1 LCGDKGSINKRNYRD
16 KKELAGKMNV
26 PIFKVIKPGLQ
37 TTVQDLGR
45 YGFREYGVSPSGAMD
60 SYSLQMGNLLVGN
73 LLGEA
78 ALEASLSGPVLLVL
92 HDVSIAICGGDFT
105 PKINNQE
112 ITLWKSTVIKRGQ
125 TLSFGRVK
133 AGARS
138 YICVAGGIQVPLVLN
153 SKSTYLTGGFGGV
166 DGRALE
172 EGDILYGKP
181 RIRRNRFFHAEF
193 TPEYTNP
200 LTLRI
205 IAGPHKDAFTP
216 FGFETF
222 LTGEY
227 IISPQSNR
235 MGFQLSGPKIEHSST
250 ADIISDA
257 ITLGGIQVPSS
268 GQPIILMAEH
278 QTTGG
283 YSRIG
288 SVISTDIPLLAQAKP
303 GTRIRFKEISLES
316 AQNLVIESR
325 NRIKYLDWLSSS

>member
-1 LCGDKGSINKRNYRD
+1 MKT
-16 KKELAGKMNV
+16 
-26 PIFKVIKPGLQ
+26 PIFKVIKPGLL
-37 TTVQDLGR
+37 TTVQDIGR

-73 LLGEA
+73 VLSEA
-78 ALEASLSGPVLLVL
+78 ALEAPLIGPVLLAL
-92 HDVSIAICGGDFT
+92 HDVSIAISGGNFT
-105 PKINNQE
+105 PKINNKE
-112 ITLWKSTVIKRGQ
+112 IPLWKSIVIKKGH
-125 TLSFGRVK
+125 TLSFGGVK
-133 AGARS
+133 EGANT
-138 YICVAGGIQVPLVLN
+138 YISVAGGIQVPQVLN
-153 SKSTYLTGGFGGV
+153 SKSTYLTGGFGGL
-166 DGRALE
+166 DGRALK

-181 RIRRNRFFHAEF
+181 YIRRNRFLHSKFIPEF
-193 TPEYTNP
+193 KDP
-200 LTLRI
+200 LSVRI

-216 FGFETF
+216 YGFETF

-235 MGFQLSGPKIEHSST
+235 MGFQLSGPKIEHSSM

-257 ITLGGIQVPSS
+257 IPLGGIQVPSS

-303 GTRIRFKEISLES
+303 GTRIRFKEISLHA

-325 NRIKYLDWLSSS
+325 NRIKYLDWISRS

>member
-1 LCGDKGSINKRNYRD
+1 MKT
-16 KKELAGKMNV
+16 
-26 PIFKVIKPGLQ
+26 PIFKVIKPGLL
-37 TTVQDLGR
+37 TTVQDIGR

-60 SYSLQMGNLLVGN
+60 SYSLQLGNLLVGN
-73 LLGEA
+73 VLSEA
-78 ALEASLSGPVLLVL
+78 ALEAPLIGPVLLAL
-92 HDVSIAICGGDFT
+92 HDVSIAISGGNFT
-105 PKINNQE
+105 PKINNKE
-112 ITLWKSTVIKRGQ
+112 IPLWKSIVIKKGQ
-125 TLSFGRVK
+125 TLSFGGVK
-133 AGARS
+133 EGANT
-138 YICVAGGIQVPLVLN
+138 YISVAGGIQVPQVLN
-153 SKSTYLTGGFGGV
+153 SKSTYLTGGFGGL
-166 DGRALE
+166 DGRALK

-181 RIRRNRFFHAEF
+181 YIRRNRFLHSKFIPEF
-193 TPEYTNP
+193 KDP
-200 LTLRI
+200 LSVRI

-257 ITLGGIQVPSS
+257 IPLGGIQVPSS

-303 GTRIRFKEISLES
+303 GTRIRFKEISLHA

-325 NRIKYLDWLSSS
+325 NRIKYLDWISRS

>member
-1 LCGDKGSINKRNYRD
+1 M
-16 KKELAGKMNV
+16 KK

-73 LLGEA
+73 VLGEA
-78 ALEASLSGPVLLVL
+78 ALEAPLIGPVLLAL
-92 HDVSIAICGGDFT
+92 HDVSIAICGGNFT

-112 ITLWKSTVIKRGQ
+112 VPLWKCTVIKKGQ

-133 AGARS
+133 EGART
-138 YICVAGGIQVPLVLN
+138 YICVAGGIQVPFVLN
-153 SKSTYLTGGFGGV
+153 SKSTYLSGKFGGL
-166 DGRALE
+166 DGRALK
-172 EGDILYGKP
+172 EGDTLYGKP
-181 RIRRNRFFHAEF
+181 YIRRNRFIHAKF
-193 TPEYTNP
+193 IPEYMNP

-205 IAGPHKDAFTP
+205 IAGPHKDKFTP
-216 FGFETF
+216 LGFKTF

-235 MGFQLSGPKIEHSST
+235 MGYQLSGPKIEHSST

-257 ITLGGIQVPSS
+257 IPLGGIQVPSS

-303 GTRIRFKEISLES
+303 GTRVRFKEISLQS
-316 AQNLVIESR
+316 AQNLIVESK
-325 NRIKYLDWLSSS
+325 NTIKYLNLLSRS